1 MIEEMQR
8 MLWTHWTGGRTT
20 AETCGYKWP
29 STRDPSLVEVAEI
42 DLDQETD
49 TRGRDPTLAA
59 DPGAETGG
67 DDAAGPGPRV
77 PAETRASQDPE
88 ETPSLNL
95 ATDPSREIIPSQS
108 LGTDPSPNPEI
119 AQNPNPETVPCLRKD
134 PSPET
139 DPILESAQNP
149 NPERNPEARVSLKRE
164 KDLDPDLRASPNP
177 EVVQG
182 PNKSVHHESRIKNK
196 NHKQPRYSIQQLY

>member
-1 MIEEMQR
+1 MQR
-8 MLWTHWTGGRTT
+8 MLWTHWTGGRTM
-20 AETCGYKWP
+20 AETCGYRWP

-119 AQNPNPETVPCLRKD
+119 APNQNPETVPCQRK
-134 PSPET
+134 
-139 DPILESAQNP
+139 DPILETAQNP
-149 NPERNPEARVSLKRE
+149 NPERNPEARVSLKKE
-164 KDLDPDLRASPNP
+164 KDLDPDPRASPNP

-182 PNKSVHHESRIKNK
+182 PNKSVHHESRIKN
-196 NHKQPRYSIQQLY
+196 QE